1 MLIDCDRLPLFT
13 AAGDD
18 KLELSLISCCAAA
31 CSDACDDVAA
41 AAIFVCGTLL
51 SATPGCEHIAHALA
65 LRSPL
70 LGPSSCGLRVA
81 LQQPRLAAHVSLAR
95 CMSAAAALAPAVP
108 AVTSRFLRLSSA
120 CASASVLP
128 LSAAI
133 NGVACV
139 CVAQPPTTIHC
150 IAHASLQV
158 PAARPRR
165 QRIRLS
171 AVDAAL
177 PHRSCCSFNRG
188 PPAAAA
194 ARA

>member
-133 NGVACV
+133 NGVAWF
-139 CVAQPPTTIHC
+139 
-150 IAHASLQV
+150 
-158 PAARPRR
+158 
-165 QRIRLS
+165 RLGFR
-171 AVDAAL
+171 V
-177 PHRSCCSFNRG
+177 
-188 PPAAAA
+188 
-194 ARA
+194 